1 MDKRKIEIL
10 KLIDKANNSNI
21 MEDYESLK
29 RQGFESGLLKAMV
42 NEGVIGDSYHF
53 YLKEKGENVLRDYLL
68 IEALNTKKRTKIKII
83 FDSNIY
89 DEIATGNLNINT
101 IDEEKFEFHITH
113 VQLDEINNCSEN
125 DKRAKLSLV
134 SAELRP
140 KLISTESLVFDVSR
154 IEMAKLGDGKMLNNL
169 KKGNKRHTKDALI
182 GETAIKNDLL
192 LVTNDRMMKK
202 RVNENG
208 GKAIDLEE
216 FKEMLKND

>member
-1 MDKRKIEIL
+1 
-10 KLIDKANNSNI
+10 

-29 RQGFESGLLKAMV
+29 RQGFERGLLKAMV
-42 NEGVIGDSYHF
+42 SEGLIGDSYHF
-53 YLKEKGENVLRDYLL
+53 YLEEKGENVLRDYLL
-68 IEALNTKKRTKIKII
+68 IEAGNREKRTKIKII

-113 VQLDEINNCSEN
+113 VQLDEIHECS
-125 DKRAKLSLV
+125 DKEKRVKLSLV
-134 SAELRP
+134 STELRP
-140 KLISTESLVFDVSR
+140 KLISTESIAFDVSR
-154 IEMAKLGDGKMLNNL
+154 FDLAKFGDGKMLNNL

-208 GKAIDLEE
+208 GKVMDLEE